1 MTAAPPVLWQFR
13 VSHFNE
19 KVRWALDWKGIP
31 HVRRSLLPALHVP
44 RILWLTGQK
53 SVPVLVLDG
62 KAIADSTSIIATLER
77 LRPEPALYPPEGPAR
92 RRALDLEELVDE
104 ELGPHVRRMVF
115 HALLPHTDYA
125 AALMSVGER
134 PFTRRMYRAAFPLIR
149 AVMKLDMRI
158 DADSAA
164 RSRARVESALDRI
177 AAERQPSGYL
187 VGDRFTVAD
196 LTAAALLFPIV
207 WPPEFPY
214 PPPTPFPEPAERLR
228 QTLRRHPA
236 CDWAA
241 DMYRRHRGPSS
252 MEIAAA

>member
-13 VSHFNE
+13 ISHFNE

-53 SVPVLVLDG
+53 SVPVLVVDG
-62 KAIADSTSIIATLER
+62 KAIADSTTIIAALER
-77 LRPEPALYPPEGPAR
+77 LHPEPPLYPPDGPAR
-92 RRALDLEELVDE
+92 RRALDLEELFDA
-104 ELGPHVRRMVF
+104 ELGPHVRRMLF

-125 AALMSVGER
+125 AALMTVGES
-134 PFTRRMYRAAFPLIR
+134 PFARRMYRAAFPLIR
-149 AVMKLDMRI
+149 GVMKLDMGI

-164 RSRARVESALDRI
+164 SSRARVESALDRI

-187 VGDRFTVAD
+187 AGDGFTVAD

-214 PPPTPFPEPAERLR
+214 APPTPFPEPVERLR
-228 QTLRRHPA
+228 ETLRRHPA

-241 DMYRRHRGPSS
+241 DMYRRHRGQSS
-252 MEIAAA
+252 MEIAA